1 MNKQALIITSA
12 LLVSFTPQTFAQYPG
27 WQHQG
32 PLFILTTPDGANLPA
47 TASEDNFPLLIR
59 LNQRTFDFSQA
70 KPNGEDLRFS
80 AAGKP
85 LAYQIEEWDAGRGV
99 ASIWVRIPLIKGKAV
114 SPLIAPEITVEPE
127 VLVIWKGSPV
137 RYDSSIMP

>member
-1 MNKQALIITSA
+1 LDKGN
-12 LLVSFTPQTFAQYPG
+12 FA
-27 WQHQG
+27 
-32 PLFILTTPDGANLPA
+32 
-47 TASEDNFPLLIR
+47 
-59 LNQRTFDFSQA
+59 FSQV
-70 KPNGEDLRFS
+70 KPNGDDIRFS

-85 LAYQIEEWDAGRGV
+85 LAYQIEEWDVAQGH